1 MGVMAIVF
9 KFVREK
15 AGLGDELCGVSGVS
29 MVWAVWIRYISW
41 VLGSNR
47 FGVHGVLKGCA

>member
-1 MGVMAIVF
+1 MAIVF